1 GTSGVQSALAVPVF
15 FATGVSEITPVGLIV
30 ADSKAEDQFGNET
43 LALLGR
49 FTKLVSSLIK
59 SYTDKYDLLL
69 DSELLSSLRRM
80 YDRIGTSPS
89 EEAVLNCLTDEAN
102 RLATW
107 ESLGVI
113 MYSEEQGGWVV
124 QRAINKGIQPSVT
137 PGLAIDPLESVV
149 GEVIRSNTL
158 RTIDDLT
165 VGSPVRFHP
174 SESAPQPGSFLCVP
188 VSSFNRCYGALTL
201 ESRTPAN
208 YRGSEIETIYRL
220 VQNAAALL
228 EVIYMND
235 MTREHMPVD
244 TLTGA
249 LNRKHFQ
256 RRLEEEV
263 QRASDFGTDLALVS
277 VAVDALDD
285 HAQRYGAE
293 GADAILAGIAHTL
306 RSNIRPYD
314 ALGRQGENR
323 LGVLLVQTTSG
334 DAYLWAE
341 KLRKQIAGQIINAG
355 SRSLSVTVSMGIGGL
370 MEGMKMEELASDTD
384 QVLAKAMEHGGN
396 LVRVH

>member
-1 GTSGVQSALAVPVF
+1 
-15 FATGVSEITPVGLIV
+15 
-30 ADSKAEDQFGNET
+30 
-43 LALLGR
+43 
-49 FTKLVSSLIK
+49 
-59 SYTDKYDLLL
+59 
-69 DSELLSSLRRM
+69 M

-89 EEAVLNCLTDEAN
+89 EEAVLTCLTDEAN

-107 ESLGVI
+107 ESLAVV

-124 QRAINKGIQPSVT
+124 QRAINKGSQPAVMA
-137 PGLAIDPLESVV
+137 GLAIDPAGSVA
-149 GEVIRSNTL
+149 GEVIRNNTI
-158 RTIDDLT
+158 RTIEDLS
-165 VGSPVRFHP
+165 VDPVCRFHP
-174 SESAPQPGSFLCVP
+174 SEAAPLPGSFLCLP
-188 VSSFNRCYGALTL
+188 ISSFNRCYGALAL
-201 ESRTPAN
+201 ESRTPGN

-256 RRLEEEV
+256 RKLEEEV

-293 GADAILAGIAHTL
+293 GSDAILAGIAHTL

-323 LGVLLVQTTSG
+323 LGVLLVQTTAA

-341 KLRKQIAGQIINAG
+341 KLRKQIAGQVITTG
-355 SRSLSVTVSMGIGGL
+355 PRSLSVTVSMGIGGL
-370 MEGMKMEELASDTD
+370 LEGMKMEELASESD
-384 QVLAKAMEHGGN
+384 QVLVKAMEHGGN